1 MVYVVLGVQQD
12 IIILKILPESK
23 RNELKCSLKITVI
36 FLSIIVK
43 WQVPTL
49 SILFV
54 IQKKA
59 TVRDGPCMVHD
70 SSKKNEKHER
80 MQ

>member
-1 MVYVVLGVQQD
+1 MHNLKLNIVYVVVLVVQQD

-43 WQVPTL
+43 
-49 SILFV
+49 
-54 IQKKA
+54 
-59 TVRDGPCMVHD
+59 
-70 SSKKNEKHER
+70 
-80 MQ
+80 

>member
-1 MVYVVLGVQQD
+1 MYVVLGVQQD

-59 TVRDGPCMVHD
+59 TVRDGLGPRLM
-70 SSKKNEKHER
+70 
-80 MQ
+80 